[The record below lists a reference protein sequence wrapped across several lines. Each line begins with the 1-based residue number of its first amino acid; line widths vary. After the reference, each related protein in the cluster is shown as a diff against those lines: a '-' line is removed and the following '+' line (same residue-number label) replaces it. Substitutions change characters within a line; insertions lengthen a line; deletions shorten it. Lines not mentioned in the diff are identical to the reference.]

1 MTGTDLRTAA
11 VDLASSRITYYED
24 DDCYVCEDC
33 GASWEGERNDPNE
46 HANACSVGV
55 LLSALKDQGDRPEWM
70 RKAARWEGTSS
81 FPDEEGD
88 YAKTPTVCSN
98 PECKDG
104 LLWQDDGGHGVRDQ
118 PCPDCNPEAPSGAE
132 GNERD

>member
-1 MTGTDLRTAA
+1 MMAQRRSDPDTPDLRTAA

-24 DDCYVCEDC
+24 DDCYVCEAC

-88 YAKTPTVCSN
+88 YAKTPTVC
-98 PECKDG
+98 PTDTKEV
-104 LLWQDDGGHGVRDQ
+104 WHDGGANDQ
-118 PCPDCNPEAPSGAE
+118 WVEPCPDCGEKP
-132 GNERD
+132 